1 MNTCRDTITNSA
13 HEPAGSVFLPLVN
26 LKSLVSNLNKPCM
39 LHIEQSIESFSKREL
54 GDIKVLMV
62 EDDKFISNLVLQSLS
77 VKGCIPYSCLTG
89 EEAIQLAEQFN
100 PDVIILDLMLPGM
113 SGEDV
118 LQTLK
123 RTQSVKDIPVIVFSN
138 KSEASDISNVLQL
151 GAAKYLVKAST
162 EILTIVDLVLE
173 LTKVKR
179 EQLSAV

>member
-1 MNTCRDTITNSA
+1 M
-13 HEPAGSVFLPLVN
+13 VN
-26 LKSLVSNLNKPCM
+26 VT
-39 LHIEQSIESFSKREL
+39 QSIESFGKREL

-62 EDDKFISNLVLQSLS
+62 EDDTFISNLVLQYLS

-89 EEAIQLAEQFN
+89 EEALQLAEQFN

-138 KSEASDISNVLQL
+138 KSEESDISNAIKL

-162 EILTIVDLVLE
+162 EIFTIGDVILDI
-173 LTKVKR
+173 TKIKR
-179 EQLSAV
+179 EQSPNT